1 MIRDPKFDDIRPY
14 YSEEIPQAMERIAG
28 SEFFPLLASYVFPGE
43 DVAAVGRMVGSI
55 GTSEDFQRMVMLP
68 MCGPPPDNFPHTRYC
83 QAHHLRQADKA
94 WCP

>member
-14 YSEEIPQAMERIAG
+14 YSEEIPAAMERIAG

-43 DVAAVGRMVGSI
+43 DVAAVGRMFGSI

-68 MCGPPPDNFPHTRYC
+68 MCGQVIERRYPPR
-83 QAHHLRQADKA
+83 
-94 WCP
+94 

>member
-68 MCGPPPDNFPHTRYC
+68 MCGQVRALRTWIGILATFLFPTIGI
-83 QAHHLRQADKA
+83 
-94 WCP
+94 